1 MNIYKL
7 LNEITL
13 YIDNHLEE
21 KIDYN
26 EISKIMGVNTYT
38 MQRIFSCIAA
48 IPLAEYIR
56 KRRLS
61 CAAADLMK
69 HKYKIVDL
77 AIKYNYESPTA
88 FSRAFTNYHN
98 IKPSDVDENS
108 KLHDFPRLIF
118 NEDIII
124 KKDIEYSIESLPKLE
139 LYGVGIKTDNDN
151 IGSDAPRFFKEIEE
165 KYIDKYGCIKYGLI
179 SYKDVERSECD
190 YYYCLYTTKVDDFK
204 HITIPESRWIKFT
217 INSQDPYDI
226 QEISHKFYE
235 EFLPSCQYKLKDIP
249 ELEYYHDD
257 ITEFYVPI
265 D

>member
-13 YIDNHLEE
+13 YIDNHLED

-26 EISKIMGVNTYT
+26 EISKIMGVNNYT
-38 MQRIFSCIAA
+38 MQRIFSCLAG

-69 HKYKIVDL
+69 ENCKIIDL
-77 AIKYNYESPTA
+77 AFKYNYESPTS

-98 IKPSDVDENS
+98 IKPSEVNENS
-108 KLHDFPRLIF
+108 KLHEFPRLIF
-118 NEDIII
+118 NEDIVI
-124 KKDIEYSIESLPKLE
+124 KKDIEYSIESLPELN
-139 LYGVGIKTDNDN
+139 LYGTGIKTNNAD
-151 IGSDAPRFFKEIEE
+151 IGLDAPKFFKEVESTY
-165 KYIDKYGCIKYGLI
+165 KDNYGCIKYGMV
-179 SYKDVERSECD
+179 SYKDIERTECD
-190 YYYCLYTTKVDDFK
+190 YYYCLYEKKIDNFK
-204 HITIPESRWIKFT
+204 LINIPASRWIKFQV
-217 INSQDPYDI
+217 NSQEPSDI
-226 QEISHKFYE
+226 QEMSHKFYE

-257 ITEFYVPI
+257 ITDFYVPI

>member
-38 MQRIFSCIAA
+38 MQRIFSCLAG

-61 CAAADLMK
+61 CAAADIIK
-69 HKYKIVDL
+69 NKCKIIDL

-88 FSRAFTNYHN
+88 FSRAFTNFHN

-108 KLHDFPRLIF
+108 KLHEYPRLIF
-118 NEDIII
+118 NEEVNI
-124 KKDIEYSIESLPKLE
+124 KKEIEYSIESLPELK
-139 LYGVGIKTDNDN
+139 LYGVGIKTNNDS
-151 IGSDAPRFFKEIEE
+151 IGYDAPKFFKETEE
-165 KYIDKYGCIKYGLI
+165 KYKDIYGCIKYGLI
-179 SYKDVERSECD
+179 SYTDIERCICD
-190 YYYCLYTTKVDDFK
+190 YYYCLYDIEIPEFK
-204 HITIPESRWIKFT
+204 LITIPASRWIKLT
-217 INSQDPYDI
+217 INSQNSSDI
-226 QEISHKFYE
+226 QEVSHKFYE
-235 EFLPSCQYKLKDIP
+235 EFLPSCQYKLKAIP

-257 ITEFYVPI
+257 ITDFYVPI